1 NVNQDREMEEV
12 EDETNLTEDET
23 DEKIKVKLNFEDFSL
38 ESDYLGSENEF
49 AIALPTTGNSLNIK
63 EKKQEGQRDII
74 DYVLN
79 RKKRIKKEKTNTDD
93 SESLKFEIKV
103 EDSNRKEKKTRKKK
117 KKTTPYQQY
126 ILKCRNQIKNEYP
139 NETNSSITNLLRNKW
154 NEYSEAEK
162 EEYNIL
168 ATIHNSE
175 LNMRTANASSNE
187 EENEEVENKLKKK
200 FKEKSL
206 KKKKKKN
213 LISTTKVKI
222 KTEIQNPPVE
232 EKTLCDNKNKELFSD
247 KEQNDF
253 LINFT
258 QIEKEK
264 LSGQK
269 SHSSFFV
276 NSDQEET
283 TIKKEKLSDQR
294 NYSSFF
300 VSSDQEEITIKKKNL
315 ENIEKL
321 DFNDIE
327 NSTFKKVDIVGDSD
341 DLTTTDEDIQ
351 KFNSKGSSAAI
362 SDQLKN
368 TDPQIFNDII
378 TTTKSESELME
389 VKSENFDKTDFFNE
403 SDDDL
408 STTDDDKSCLNKSIC
423 FDDTKNERVE
433 DLDKKVPKTVDDGK
447 SVVPKESNL
456 DKSLPTVLNSTDDVF
471 NLFGL

>member
-1 NVNQDREMEEV
+1 
-12 EDETNLTEDET
+12 
-23 DEKIKVKLNFEDFSL
+23 
-38 ESDYLGSENEF
+38 
-49 AIALPTTGNSLNIK
+49 
-63 EKKQEGQRDII
+63 
-74 DYVLN
+74 
-79 RKKRIKKEKTNTDD
+79 
-93 SESLKFEIKV
+93 
-103 EDSNRKEKKTRKKK
+103 
-117 KKTTPYQQY
+117 
-126 ILKCRNQIKNEYP
+126 NQIKNEYP

-283 TIKKEKLSDQR
+283 TIKKEKLSDQKNHSSFFVNSDQEETTIKKEKLSDQR
-294 NYSSFF
+294 NYSSFFVNSDQEEISIKKEKLSDQKNYSSFF

-378 TTTKSESELME
+378 TTTKRESELME

-433 DLDKKVPKTVDDGK
+433 NLDKKVPKTVDDGK

-456 DKSLPTVLNSTDDVF
+456 DKSLPTVLNSTDD
-471 NLFGL
+471 